1 MITKDSLQFLEDIKA
16 NNYKEWFQ
24 ANQKRYDLYKKNY
37 KEVVEAVIAELGK
50 GDDSVAHLEFKNA
63 SFRINR
69 DIRFSK
75 DKTPY
80 KTNMAIWMSAGN
92 KEWNLAGYYIHI
104 EPGASFIAAGL
115 HQPDAPQLKKIRREI
130 DGFSEDLEAV
140 LNEPEFK
147 KIYGDFDRNENNVL
161 KSAPKDYDKEHP
173 AIEFLKLKSFTV
185 TAKLTDKELEDND
198 FVKKTVKKLLVTKPL
213 VEFLNRALT
222 TE

>member
-1 MITKDSLQFLEDIKA
+1 MITKDTLLFLDDLKA
-16 NNYKEWFQ
+16 NNHKEWFQ
-24 ANQKRYDLYKKNY
+24 GNQKRYDLYKKNY
-37 KEVVEAVIAELGK
+37 KEVVEAAIAELGK
-50 GDDSVAHLEFKNA
+50 GDENIAHLEFKNA

-92 KEWNLAGYYIHI
+92 KEWNLAGYYIHV
-104 EPGASFIAAGL
+104 ERGASFIAAGL

-130 DGFSEDLEAV
+130 DGFTEDLEAV

-147 KIYGDFDRNENNVL
+147 KLFGNLDRDENNVL

-185 TAKLTDKELEDND
+185 TAKLTDKELEDKD
-198 FVKKTVKKLLVTKPL
+198 FVKKTVKKLLAAKPL
-213 VEFLNRALT
+213 VDFLNRALT